1 MPYEHYSTFSFR
13 HERGVLFVTIDNP
26 PINLM
31 TIEMAMDITRLAEE
45 VSADDATKVIVFNSA
60 NPDYF
65 IAHFDV
71 TVLAQFPDKAAPKP
85 TQLDG
90 MANALEIFRTM
101 PKVSIAMIEGRARGG
116 GSEFALALDMRFAA
130 LNKAILGQP
139 EISVGILPGG
149 GGTQRLPRLIGR
161 SRALEVI
168 LGGADF
174 SAEIA
179 ERYGYI
185 NRALPATELKPF
197 VDDLAFR
204 IASWSTDAIALN
216 KQSVLNAEKPDII
229 DGLLEETFLF
239 GKLAALPD
247 AKKRMNKVL
256 EFGGQTYEGELDF
269 EAIEKRLQEFF
280 VE

>member
-1 MPYEHYSTFSFR
+1 MAYQNYSTFKFR

-31 TIEMAMDITRLAEE
+31 TIEMAMEIARLADE
-45 VSADDATKVIVFNSA
+45 VSADDATRVIVFKSA

-71 TVLAQFPDKAAPKP
+71 TVLAQFPSEAGPKP
-85 TQLDG
+85 TQLEG
-90 MANALEIFRTM
+90 MAAALEAFRTM

-116 GSEFALALDMRFAA
+116 GSEFTLAMDMRFAA
-130 LNKAILGQP
+130 LGKAIFGQP

-149 GGTQRLPRLIGR
+149 GGTQRLPRLVGR
-161 SRALEVI
+161 SRAMEVI
-168 LGGADF
+168 LGGADI
-174 SAEIA
+174 SADIA

-185 NRALPATELKPF
+185 NRALPAEELKPF
-197 VDDLAFR
+197 VEELAFR
-204 IASWSTDAIALN
+204 IASWSPEAIALN
-216 KQSVLNAEKPDII
+216 KQSVLNSEKPDII
-229 DGLLEETFLF
+229 DGLLEESYLF

-247 AKKRMNKVL
+247 AKQRMSKVL

-269 EAIEKRLQEFF
+269 NTIEKRLQAFF
-280 VE
+280 VD